1 MMPIVGSE
9 WPPPQWSARQQAE
22 DLVVSTPERVSFAYD
37 TATLG
42 SRFLAQF
49 LDLLVLSG
57 SALAL
62 SVGFTALTAL
72 IPPLQTADS
81 WILFAWLVVVFVAM
95 VGYFPVSEAV
105 WSGRTLG
112 KLVMRLRVV
121 DARGGPISVSQAIV
135 RNLVRLVDFL
145 PLYYAVGAVTMF
157 INQRG
162 QRLGD
167 LAAGTVVVRERRAV
181 SLPDLILA
189 SQRSSERVPT
199 PAAGPAPQAV
209 VGGRRL
215 EPALKRFVAAYA
227 QRRWQ
232 LHPEHRSQLATRA
245 ADALRAAMPEMV
257 AAYGPLAALE
267 RLADEEQG
275 G

>member
-1 MMPIVGSE
+1 MPTVDPES
-9 WPPPQWSARQQAE
+9 PPGQWQAQQQAE
-22 DLVVSTPERVSFAYD
+22 DLVVSTPERVSFTYD

-49 LDLLVLSG
+49 LDLLVLG
-57 SALAL
+57 GAAAAL
-62 SVGFTALTAL
+62 SAGFAVLLAAV
-72 IPPLQTADS
+72 PQLQTAAA
-81 WILFAWLVVVFVAM
+81 WIVTAWLVVIFGAVI
-95 VGYFPVSEAV
+95 GYFPVSEAV
-105 WSGRTLG
+105 WSGKTLG

-121 DARGGPISVSQAIV
+121 DARGGPVSVSQAIV

-145 PLYYAVGAVTMF
+145 PFYYAVGAVTMF

-181 SLPDLILA
+181 SLAELILA
-189 SQRSSERVPT
+189 SQRTAAAVP
-199 PAAGPAPQAV
+199 ASGPASPAGT
-209 VGGRRL
+209 GGRRL

-232 LHPEHRSQLATRA
+232 LQPELRAQLAARA
-245 ADALRAAMPEMV
+245 AEALRAAMPEMV
-257 AAYGPLAALE
+257 AAHGPLAALE
-267 RLADEEQG
+267 RLADEEQA
-275 G
+275 

>member
-1 MMPIVGSE
+1 V
-9 WPPPQWSARQQAE
+9 A
-22 DLVVSTPERVSFAYD
+22 V
-37 TATLG
+37 
-42 SRFLAQF
+42 
-49 LDLLVLSG
+49 
-57 SALAL
+57 
-62 SVGFTALTAL
+62 
-72 IPPLQTADS
+72 
-81 WILFAWLVVVFVAM
+81 WLVVVVAALI
-95 VGYFPVSEAV
+95 GYFPVSEAV
-105 WSGRTLG
+105 WSGKTLG

-121 DARGGPISVSQAIV
+121 DAKGGPVSVSQAIV

-157 INQRG
+157 VNQRG

-189 SQRSSERVPT
+189 SQQTAAAASAAVAA
-199 PAAGPAPQAV
+199 PAG
-209 VGGRRL
+209 GSGRRL

-232 LHPEHRSQLATRA
+232 LHPETRAQLAARSA
-245 ADALRAAMPEMV
+245 EALRAAMPEMV
-257 AAYGPLAALE
+257 ATYGPLAALE

-275 G
+275 R

>member
-1 MMPIVGSE
+1 MPTVGSE
-9 WPPPQWSARQQAE
+9 PPHGAWPAQQAE

-42 SRFLAQF
+42 SRFLAQL
-49 LDLLVLSG
+49 LDLLVLVG
-57 SALAL
+57 AAGLL
-62 SVGFTALTAL
+62 SVGFVAVLSAA
-72 IPPLQTADS
+72 PQLQATQS
-81 WILFAWLVVVFVAM
+81 WIIAVWLLVIFAAVI
-95 VGYFPVSEAV
+95 GYFPLSEAV
-105 WSGRTLG
+105 WSGKTLG

-157 INQRG
+157 VNQRG

-181 SLPDLILA
+181 SLPELIMA
-189 SQRSSERVPT
+189 RQQTAAAAPGA
-199 PAAGPAPQAV
+199 PAAPPGTRS
-209 VGGRRL
+209 GRRL

-232 LHPEHRSQLATRA
+232 LHPETRAQLAGRA
-245 ADALRAAMPEMV
+245 GEALRAAMPEMV
-257 AAYGPLAALE
+257 ATSGPLAALE